1 MGDEVSVGAGVW
13 LDVGVKVEVIAKVLV
28 GAEVWVGVGD
38 EVRVGEEV
46 EVGMAVRV
54 AVDEGG
60 SVAVFVWVGVLDK
73 SAAASCTCKVC
84 AALVASAL
92 KSFVGDGSGVAVTV
106 DVALGGRVRVG
117 EGVEVAI
124 AGVTKLTLAG
134 SVWVCSNL
142 GDDRV
147 LTGAGVSL
155 REARWVRNEVGV
167 AVGRNTEDEGT
178 A

>member
-1 MGDEVSVGAGVW
+1 
-13 LDVGVKVEVIAKVLV
+13 
-28 GAEVWVGVGD
+28 VGD
-38 EVRVGEEV
+38 EVRVGEVV

-60 SVAVFVWVGVLDK
+60 SVAVFVCVGVLDK

-92 KSFVGDGSGVAVTV
+92 RSFVGDGSGVAVTV

-117 EGVEVAI
+117 EGVEAAI
-124 AGVTKLTLAG
+124 AGVAGATVAG
-134 SVWVCSNL
+134 SVWVCPNVA
-142 GDDRV
+142 DDRV

-155 REARWVRNEVGV
+155 GESRWIRNEVGV
-167 AVGRNTEDEGT
+167 AVERKPEEEGT
-178 A
+178 H